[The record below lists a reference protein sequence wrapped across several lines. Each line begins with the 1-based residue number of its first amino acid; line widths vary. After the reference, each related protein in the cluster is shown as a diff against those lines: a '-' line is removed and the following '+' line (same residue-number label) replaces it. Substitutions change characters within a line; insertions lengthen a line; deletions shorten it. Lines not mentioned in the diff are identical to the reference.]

1 MTDQPLYE
9 QPALEE
15 ARLRRLL
22 DAGRSLVALLDL
34 EPILENLLAV
44 AAELTGASYAAIGVL
59 NPNRTG
65 PERRGTGSSA
75 CL

>member
-1 MTDQPLYE
+1 MTDQPLHE

-44 AAELTGASYAAIGVL
+44 AG
-59 NPNRTG
+59 
-65 PERRGTGSSA
+65 
-75 CL
+75 